1 MDRSPWIDRATRR
14 LGAVA
19 CTLAVAAAAALS
31 LDRTADA
38 LGSSLG
44 GPRRIFIDPGH
55 GGSDP
60 GAIGNGIVE
69 KELNL
74 AVSLRLRELLEA
86 DTADPSGGGEWEVMM
101 ARTDDAS
108 VSLTARTNMANG
120 WPADRF
126 VSIHHNA
133 FSSSIASGTETFS
146 FANGTPGADLRDQLQ
161 DELIAAMGFVDRG
174 SKTAN
179 FHVLRESQMPAA
191 LTEAG
196 FLSNPGNAA
205 ALSAPGAVE
214 ALARAHLFG
223 IQRHYGLPPHVPI
236 SGPTTYCF
244 PKIDSAGCVPAIVAS
259 GTPSLTQSDFQV
271 ACTPVLS
278 QQFGMLFWGREELQL
293 PLLGGFLCVGGALN
307 RTPVAFSDG
316 LLPGNCSGRLE
327 LDMDSAFLQASG
339 MLPGEDIYCQWWYRD
354 PGALPAVPVG
364 LSDGLRFTVLP

>member
-1 MDRSPWIDRATRR
+1 MQPARP
-14 LGAVA
+14 LVAVTA
-19 CTLAVAAAAALS
+19 RAAALAGTLGVAAVVAAS
-31 LDRTADA
+31 LDGPAEA
-38 LGSSLG
+38 VQGSG
-44 GPRRIFIDPGH
+44 GTPRRIFVDAGH

-74 AVSLRLRELLEA
+74 AVALRLRELLEA

-101 ARTDDAS
+101 TRTTDAT
-108 VSLTARTNMANG
+108 VSLASRANMANG

-133 FSSSIASGTETFS
+133 FTSSLASGTETFS
-146 FANGTPGADLRDQLQ
+146 FANGTPGADLRDRLQ
-161 DELIAAMGFVDRG
+161 EELIAAMGFVDRG
-174 SKTAN
+174 PKTAN
-179 FHVLRESQMPAA
+179 FYVLRETLMPAA

-196 FLSNPGNAA
+196 FLTNPGDAA

-223 IQRHYGLPPHVPI
+223 IQRHYGLPPHVPT

-244 PKIDSAGCVPAIVAS
+244 PKVDSAGCVPSIVAT
-259 GTPSLTQSDFQV
+259 GTPSLTQSDFTV
-271 ACTPVLS
+271 ACTSVLS

-327 LDMDSAFLQASG
+327 LEMDSAFLQASG